1 MAVRRGVGVEVHGLR
16 ELRSRLKAAEGRSP
30 KELQQA
36 NKQAAEI
43 VAAEARRRAPKG
55 PHQGG
60 GNIAPLYRAITA
72 QASSGRGIV
81 AFGGARAP
89 HGVVVNFG
97 GTIPRRGQDTSVIRK
112 LQAQHRSF
120 EKAGLSVTRVRRR
133 EHIYAAI
140 RAERAEVLREYE
152 QALDRIARTL

>member
-1 MAVRRGVGVEVHGLR
+1 MAQRAIEVQGLR
-16 ELRSRLKAAEGRSP
+16 ELRRALKAAEGRSP

-60 GNIAPLYRAITA
+60 GNVVPVYQAIKA

-81 AFGGARAP
+81 AFGGQRAP

-97 GTIPRRGQDTSVIRK
+97 GTIPRRGQDKSVVRG
-112 LQAQHRSF
+112 LQAKHRSF
-120 EKAGLSVTRVRRR
+120 EKAGLAVTRVRRR
-133 EHIYAAI
+133 EHIYSSITAT
-140 RAERAEVLREYE
+140 RSRVLDEYE